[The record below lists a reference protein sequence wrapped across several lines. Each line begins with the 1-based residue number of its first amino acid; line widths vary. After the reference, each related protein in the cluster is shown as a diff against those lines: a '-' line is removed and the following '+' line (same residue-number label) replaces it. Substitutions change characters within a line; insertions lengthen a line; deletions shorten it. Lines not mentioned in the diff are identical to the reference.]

1 MRLSVFQ
8 EVCKIQPI
16 QFYDP
21 LLNFIVVRVIVYK
34 KKKSLLLKLDKLK
47 ALKIEKERKSLK
59 SISIHYISLLIPI
72 LQKPDANRIQ

>member
-21 LLNFIVVRVIVYK
+21 LLNFILVRVIVYK
-34 KKKSLLLKLDKLK
+34 KKKI
-47 ALKIEKERKSLK
+47 AFIET
-59 SISIHYISLLIPI
+59 
-72 LQKPDANRIQ
+72 

>member
-21 LLNFIVVRVIVYK
+21 LLNFILVRVIVY